1 MTFTLPGRIQQG
13 KITYEQ
19 YLECCQGDENR
30 HTEWVNGEVV
40 EMPPVSYAHGR
51 MTIFLTTLL
60 NSYVEAKGL
69 GVVMN
74 EPFQMKAGPDLP
86 GRSPDVL
93 FVSKENAPRLK
104 KLQLEGPADLVIE
117 VISPESRARDR
128 GEKFHEYEQ
137 AGVGEYWLIDPERKR
152 SEFYGAGR
160 GPHVPT
166 GVAGR
171 RRLPQRGGDRILAED
186 GLALAGPS
194 AATRADSPRVEADL
208 TLDNPAADVTISTPC
223 GPSHPLFRRRC

>member
-117 VISPESRARDR
+117 VISPESRVRDR

-137 AGVGEYWLIDPERKR
+137 GGVGEYWLIDPERKR
-152 SEFYGAGR
+152 AEFYVLGTDRMYRPAL
-160 GPHVPT
+160 PEE
-166 GVAGR
+166 GVYH
-171 RRLPQRGGDRILAED
+171 
-186 GLALAGPS
+186 S
-194 AATRADSPRVEADL
+194 AAVPGLWLRVDWL
-208 TLDNPAADVTISTPC
+208 WQDPAP
-223 GPSHPLFRRRC
+223 PLMQILREWKLI